1 MSQHPESRRYVPSEI
16 WDAGY
21 DLCDLECYISNERFV
36 LGRCDACRICDYGC
50 QHHQEIEL
58 VRCSE
63 ADWCHCQETRAAHGD
78 AIIIATDGACRNNG
92 YPDAEAACGIFC
104 NVNSNNNKFFKL
116 TDARPTSQRAELFAA
131 VHALRTARNM
141 FANGNLNRH
150 LSEVVIKTDSAY
162 LVNSMT
168 SYVIKW
174 RNNDYTNARG
184 LPVVNQDLFR
194 DLDAICNRL
203 ADIGVQARFWRVP
216 RCQNMQADKLAN
228 AALDG
233 IDWKTF
239 SEDDWFEGGVKPYI
253 HQRDTPRPGFNLG
266 AISAYRYDT
275 SSSDDDYY

>member
-1 MSQHPESRRYVPSEI
+1 MSQDPESRRYVPSEI

-36 LGRCDACRICDYGC
+36 LGRCDACKICDYYC
-50 QHHQEIEL
+50 IANDEIEL
-58 VRCSE
+58 TRCLDTDE
-63 ADWCHCQETRAAHGD
+63 CWCGARRAHGD

-104 NVNSNNNKFFKL
+104 NVNSNNNKSFKL
-116 TDARPTSQRAELFAA
+116 TDARPTNQRAELYAA

-168 SYVIKW
+168 SYIIKW

-194 DLDAICNRL
+194 ELDVICNRL

-216 RCQNMQADKLAN
+216 RDQNMQADKLAN

-233 IDWKTF
+233 VDWKTF
-239 SEDDWFEGGVKPYI
+239 SEDDWFEGGSKPYI
-253 HQRDTPRPGFNLG
+253 HRRDTPTAGVNLY
-266 AISAYRYDT
+266 AVSAYRYDS
-275 SSSDDDYY
+275 SSSDEDYY

>member
-1 MSQHPESRRYVPSEI
+1 MR
-16 WDAGY
+16 
-21 DLCDLECYISNERFV
+21 
-36 LGRCDACRICDYGC
+36 GRCDACEICDYGC
-50 QHHQEIEL
+50 HPDQEIEL
-58 VRCSE
+58 VPCLE
-63 ADWCHCQETRAAHGD
+63 AEWCHCQETRAAHGD

-92 YPDAEAACGIFC
+92 YADAEAACGIFC
-104 NVNSNNNKFFKL
+104 NVNSYNNKSFIL
-116 TDARPTSQRAELFAA
+116 TDGRPTNQRAELYAA

-141 FANGNLNRH
+141 FANGNLDQH

-168 SYVIKW
+168 SYIIKW

-194 DLDAICNRL
+194 ELDAICNRL
-203 ADIGVQARFWRVP
+203 ADIDVQARFWRVS
-216 RCQNMQADKLAN
+216 RHQNIQADKLAN

-253 HQRDTPRPGFNLG
+253 HRRDVPMAGVRPL
-266 AISAYRYDT
+266 AVSAYRYDS

>member
-1 MSQHPESRRYVPSEI
+1 MQDLRLLLRR
-16 WDAGY
+16 
-21 DLCDLECYISNERFV
+21 
-36 LGRCDACRICDYGC
+36 
-50 QHHQEIEL
+50 
-58 VRCSE
+58 
-63 ADWCHCQETRAAHGD
+63 AHGD

-104 NVNSNNNKFFKL
+104 NVNSNNNKSFKL
-116 TDARPTSQRAELFAA
+116 TDARPTNQRAELYAA

-168 SYVIKW
+168 SYIIKW

-194 DLDAICNRL
+194 ELDVICNRL

-216 RCQNMQADKLAN
+216 RDQNMQADKLAN

-233 IDWKTF
+233 VDWKTF
-239 SEDDWFEGGVKPYI
+239 SEDDWFEGGSKPYI
-253 HQRDTPRPGFNLG
+253 HRRDTPTAGVNLY
-266 AISAYRYDT
+266 AVSAYRYDS
-275 SSSDDDYY
+275 SSSDEDYY